1 MATFQH
7 NFKVKNGLTVENAA
21 GNDSEIV
28 LKDNSSTA
36 LVVKQGSTNFLSFD
50 TTNSAEKVVF
60 SQAVDFGGQTITNL
74 PTAFTVTDGSNSSA
88 IAGGGTLTVQGTANE
103 VEVAES
109 SGTLTIGL
117 PNDVTITGNLT
128 VNGTTTQV
136 NSTTV
141 TVDDPIMTLGGDTA
155 PASDDNKD
163 RGVEF
168 RWHNGSAAKVG
179 FFGMDD
185 TDNKFMYIPEASNS
199 SEVMSGTLGG
209 AKFGAVDVTGL
220 TNSALTDNR
229 ITIAGTSGVLEDDAN
244 LTFDG
249 SNLVIATTAAI
260 QVPVGTTGERPS
272 AVQGQL
278 RYNTTDNSFEGYS
291 GTAWGSLGG
300 VKDGDGDTTII
311 AEDSAG
317 ADNDELDFKTAGTIR
332 MTIGATGDISHGDS
346 LNKFTVAAATGNT
359 LIAGT
364 LDVTNAV
371 NLNSTATSSSSTTG
385 ALIVDGG
392 VGVAENLN
400 VGQLFKATGNA
411 QFDGDLYAYGSL
423 INLGNSSSDTV
434 VFNAR
439 VNSDIVPNADSTHDL
454 GTVSNRFAVA
464 HIDDIKLNGFING
477 INNLNMDITA
487 GAPGSAGEGKVFYD
501 NTFDALAYYTG
512 DTSQIIRIGQSTFQ
526 YVYNDTGATI
536 GAGKAVRF
544 SGGLTAGGM
553 KVSLSD
559 KSSTDVQHTIG
570 LTFGSIANA
579 GYGYVLIQGLY
590 QNLDT
595 SAFSVGAPLY
605 VDTAGGL
612 TSTSPVYP
620 NFSVEVCKTTKSD
633 ASSGVVYVDMINNMA
648 ASFRTTGNA
657 RFDGNVVIG
666 GNLEILGTSAS
677 TDVNSLNVEDPYVF
691 LGSGDS
697 IGTVNYSGSGLN
709 DMSFSGLFQGPTS
722 TVYYV
727 KITATGT
734 PDQFSWSKDNFSTTE
749 ASNVA
754 ITGADQTLDNGIK
767 IKFQSTTGHTLND
780 VWSGTAAPANI
791 DLGVVGFRN
800 TGSSGVGFTQVGLFF
815 DITDQ
820 KFRIFDEYDPA
831 LTGNVDTSDSSFSLG
846 TLVADTMEATT
857 FTGALNGTAS
867 TATEAQTIH
876 TITRGSVN
884 STHYVNIVDSD
895 DASMAVNQVYTDD
908 GLQYNPSTN
917 YLTVTG
923 RVIAD
928 AIELTGSDG
937 IFFEGSSSNTF
948 ETQLVVTNPSQDN
961 VITLPDNTG
970 TVALT
975 SQLGGGAGAD
985 TGINAGN
992 LLAVASGGLSDDDF
1006 LRIDGTSVEG
1016 LTVAETVTALGVLQ
1030 NVIEDTSPQLGG
1042 NLDGQAFNITTT
1054 GRLNYKNSYANSSAF
1069 PNAGTYNGMFL
1080 VDASNGY
1087 PYFSHNAGWIRLA
1100 QTNEV
1105 IGDVID
1111 DTSPQLGGNLDVND
1125 KNILNNASSTIV
1137 HFGPAAVRDTGA
1149 LINFNLNKGSSTSN
1163 VVVWESDYNAGGES
1177 HWHRYYSQNNGI
1189 NGPIARFDFNGY
1201 DSAGNNHMYGLQKFY
1216 IKNHTDGKEC
1226 GAYQIQLAKDDDVA
1240 GSGSTGLVS
1249 VININ
1254 TADTNIN
1261 IPGVNN
1267 GSFRIFGCDLYLQ
1280 GNSSHG
1286 YPNLLL
1292 DTGTYDTAIS
1302 ATTGTA
1308 HRTITLPDAS
1318 GTVLLAGTA
1327 SSSADVQFDSFGV
1340 GTAASGTTGEIRAT
1354 NDVTAFYSSDRNL
1367 KENIEVIADP
1377 LGKITAM
1384 RGVMFDWTD
1393 EHIEKRGGEDGFF
1406 VRKHDVGV
1414 IAQEVEAVLPEVV
1427 RERDDGTKAVDYQK
1441 IVALLIEGMKEQQ
1454 EQIKTLTEQVNSLI
1468 TNSSEK

>member
-36 LVVKQGSTNFLSFD
+36 LVVKQGNTNFLSFD

-128 VNGTTTQV
+128 VNGTTTTV

-371 NLNSTATSSSSTTG
+371 NLNSTATSSSATTG

-454 GTVSNRFAVA
+454 GTISNRFAVA

-526 YVYNDTGATI
+526 YVYNDTGSTI

-722 TVYYV
+722 TTYYV

-876 TITRGSVN
+876 TIQRGAVN
-884 STHYVNIVDSD
+884 AAHYVNIVDSD
-895 DASMAVNQVYTDD
+895 DASMAVNQVYTDA
-908 GLQYNPSTN
+908 GLAYNPSTN
-917 YLTVTG
+917 YLTVGG

-992 LLAVASGGLSDDDF
+992 LLVVASGGLSDDDF

-1016 LTVAETVTALGVLQ
+1016 RTAAETLSDIAAMPLAGGTFTNQVT
-1030 NVIEDTSPQLGG
+1030 
-1042 NLDGQAFNITTT
+1042 F
-1054 GRLNYKNSYANSSAF
+1054 NSSA
-1069 PNAGTYNGMFL
+1069 NAIFEGSVTIKDKIQDSSGNGITIDGDIIM
-1080 VDASNGY
+1080 
-1087 PYFSHNAGWIRLA
+1087 
-1100 QTNEV
+1100 QTA
-1105 IGDVID
+1105 
-1111 DTSPQLGGNLDVND
+1111 TSPTSRITFGTNTAGSEKAFIRHL
-1125 KNILNNASSTIV
+1125 ATSSGFSI
-1137 HFGPAAVRDTGA
+1137 
-1149 LINFNLNKGSSTSN
+1149 
-1163 VVVWESDYNAGGES
+1163 
-1177 HWHRYYSQNNGI
+1177 QNNEG
-1189 NGPIARFDFNGY
+1189 
-1201 DSAGNNHMYGLQKFY
+1201 KFY
-1216 IKNHTDGKEC
+1216 I
-1226 GAYQIQLAKDDDVA
+1226 QQDDAQDMYITHNGTSGNINITAA
-1240 GSGSTGLVS
+1240 GDDQDIVLNSDNGSGGTTPYIRCDGSTGE
-1249 VININ
+1249 VILYHYGSSMLNTTANGITVTGTITGKISSSSSNQDNITIVGDLTGGSITSGFNDIDIGGSDFKNSGTN
-1254 TADTNIN
+1254 TFGKTNI
-1261 IPGVNN
+1261 V
-1267 GSFRIFGCDLYLQ
+1267 
-1280 GNSSHG
+1280 
-1286 YPNLLL
+1286 
-1292 DTGTYDTAIS
+1292 T
-1302 ATTGTA
+1302 
-1308 HRTITLPDAS
+1308 S
-1318 GTVLLAGTA
+1318 GTVGSAH
-1327 SSSADVQFDSFGV
+1327 SSADDLILYTNGNTGMTIMSSSTTSEGSIYFAD
-1340 GTAASGTTGEIRAT
+1340 GTSGTSQYKGQVWFNHNANTLNLVALGSADANIVVDAGNGRITMNKLLSVTGEVRAS
-1354 NDVTAFYSSDRNL
+1354 NDVTAFYSSDIAL

-1377 LGKITAM
+1377 LGKINAI
-1384 RGVMFDWTD
+1384 RGVSFDWTD
-1393 EHIEKRGGEDGFF
+1393 EHIEKRGGEDGYF
-1406 VRKHDVGV
+1406 VRKHDIGV
-1414 IAQEVEAVLPEVV
+1414 IAQEVESVLPEVV
-1427 RERDDGTKAVDYQK
+1427 RERDDGTKTVDYQK
-1441 IVALLIEGMKEQQ
+1441 MVALLIEGMKEQQ

>member
-36 LVVKQGSTNFLSFD
+36 LVIKEGSTNFLTFD
-50 TTNSAEKVVF
+50 TTNSSEKVVF
-60 SQAVDFGGQTITNL
+60 SKAVDFGGQTITNL

-185 TDNKFMYIPEASNS
+185 TDNTFMYIPEASNN
-199 SEVMSGTLGG
+199 SEVMSGSLGG
-209 AKFGAVDVTGL
+209 AKFGSVTATNL
-220 TNSALTDNR
+220 TNNR
-229 ITIAGTSGVLEDDAN
+229 VLIAGSIGLIEDDAN

-359 LIAGT
+359 VIAGT

-371 NLNSTATSSSSTTG
+371 NLNSTATSSNSTSG

-400 VGQLFKATGNA
+400 VGQQFKVTGSA
-411 QFDGDLYAYGSL
+411 QFDGDLNAYGSL
-423 INLGNSSSDTV
+423 INLGNSASDVLNFYAGLNT
-434 VFNAR
+434 
-439 VNSDIVPNADSTHDL
+439 DLKPLADSTHDL
-454 GTVSNRFAVA
+454 GTSSLRFADLHVDNVKA
-464 HIDDIKLNGFING
+464 NGFING
-477 INNLNMDITA
+477 VDYIDVDTSA
-487 GAPGSAGEGKVFYD
+487 GTPGSAAEGRVFYE
-501 NTFDALAYYTG
+501 NNFDALAYYTG

-526 YVYNDTGATI
+526 YVYNDTGSTI

-876 TITRGSVN
+876 TIQRGAVN
-884 STHYVNIVDSD
+884 AAHYVNIVDSD
-895 DASMAVNQVYTDD
+895 DSSMAVNQVYTDA
-908 GLQYNPSTN
+908 GLAYNPSTN
-917 YLTVTG
+917 YLTVGG

-928 AIELTGSDG
+928 AIELTGADG

-992 LLAVASGGLSDDDF
+992 LLAVASGGLSNDDF

-1030 NVIEDTSPQLGG
+1030 NISEDASPQLGA
-1042 NLDGQAFNITTT
+1042 NLDLNSSDITGTGNINITGNISLSGTVDGVDIAALNTT
-1054 GRLNYKNSYANSSAF
+1054 VGNIN
-1069 PNAGTYNGMFL
+1069 TDL
-1080 VDASNGY
+1080 VN
-1087 PYFSHNAGWIRLA
+1087 
-1100 QTNEV
+1100 
-1105 IGDVID
+1105 

-1137 HFGPAAVRDTGA
+1137 HFGPAAVVDSSA
-1149 LINFNLNKGSSTSN
+1149 LINFNVSKGSSTSN
-1163 VVVWESDYNAGGES
+1163 MVVWESDYSAGGES
-1177 HWHRYYSQNNGI
+1177 HWHQYYAQNNSN
-1189 NGPIARFDFNGY
+1189 NGALARFDFNGY
-1201 DSAGNNHMYGLQKFY
+1201 DSGGNNHHYGMQKFM
-1216 IKNHTDGKEC
+1216 IANGTNGSEC
-1226 GAYQIQLAKDDDVA
+1226 AKYQLSLAKDNNLA
-1240 GSGSTGLVS
+1240 GSGSSGLTDM
-1249 VININ
+1249 ILI
-1254 TADTNIN
+1254 DTTDTTLNN
-1261 IPGVNN
+1261 QGVNN
-1267 GSFRIFGCDLYLQ
+1267 GIMRVYTVDLYLQ
-1280 GNSSHG
+1280 GDSTSG
-1286 YPNLLL
+1286 FPNLVF
-1292 DTGTYDTAIS
+1292 DTGTYDTTFTMTT
-1302 ATTGTA
+1302 ATA
-1308 HRTITLPDAS
+1308 ERVITFPDAS

-1340 GTAASGTTGEIRAT
+1340 GTAASSTTGEIRAT
-1354 NDVTAFYSSDRNL
+1354 NDVTAYYSSDRNL

-1393 EHIEKRGGEDGFF
+1393 EHIEKRGGEDGYF